1 MQTQPL
7 TLKDRTLFER
17 HRLMAPH
24 TLAVYSFASVWMWR
38 SCFDIRYAFVH
49 NALCLFFQDK
59 AGCFMALPPL
69 GERDAGVL
77 DACFRH
83 MESIN
88 HNPDIS
94 RIENVEEAERPFFEE
109 SGWRVYE
116 KSKDY
121 LVSRCAIATLRGDR
135 LKHKR
140 NLYNAFVKRG
150 SAAFRDY
157 APSDKKAVLKLYR
170 RWQKERSAKYD
181 DRIYRAMLE
190 DSFGALRCMLDDI
203 AYLGVTAKVV
213 EIDGRVV
220 AFTSGCPIC
229 PDIFCI
235 HFEIADLAY
244 KGLAQYIFTMFAR
257 SLSGFAQL
265 NIMDDSGLANIRRA
279 KGSFHP
285 TQLVPSL
292 TAVKSL

>member
-1 MQTQPL
+1 MQTQAL
-7 TLKDRTLFER
+7 TLKDKILFER

-24 TLAVYSFASVWMWR
+24 TLAACAFASLWMWR

-49 NALCLFFQDK
+49 HALCLFFQNK
-59 AGCFMALPPL
+59 AGCFMPLPPL
-69 GERDAGVL
+69 GERDARVL

-83 MESIN
+83 MEAIN

-94 RIENVEEAERPFFEE
+94 RIENIEEAEHSFFEE
-109 SGWRVYE
+109 SGWRIYE

-121 LVSRCAIATLRGDR
+121 LVDRSAIAALRGDR
-135 LKHKR
+135 FKHKR
-140 NLYNAFVKRG
+140 NLYNVFVKRG

-157 APSDKKAVLKLYR
+157 APSDKKAVLELYR

-190 DSFGALRCMLDDI
+190 DSFGALRCMLEDI
-203 AYLGVTAKVV
+203 ALLDVTAKVA
-213 EIDGRVV
+213 EADGRVV
-220 AFTSGCPIC
+220 AFTSGCPVS

-235 HFEIADLAY
+235 HFEIADLAH

-257 SLSGFAQL
+257 SLSGFAHL

-279 KGSFHP
+279 KRSFHP
-285 TQLVPSL
+285 TQLIPSL